1 MGRKYLD
8 DIKVKVK
15 MSLMIPSDDLEAD
28 GEVTL
33 HINSCISLIK
43 STGVS
48 DSLISKGN
56 GLVDALVLIY
66 CKTFYG
72 FTNDG
77 SVKEL
82 PSSFDFLLKQLV
94 LTSED

>member
-1 MGRKYLD
+1 MRKYLD

>member
-1 MGRKYLD
+1 MSDTKN
-8 DIKVKVK
+8 IKNKVKK
-15 MSLMIPSDDLEAD
+15 ALMIPLDETYAD
-28 GEVTL
+28 EEIEL
-33 HINSCISLIK
+33 HIKSCEHLIT

-48 DSLISKGN
+48 EDIACSDD
-56 GLVDALVLIY
+56 GLVEALVLIY

-82 PSSFDFLLKQLV
+82 PSSFDFLLRQLV
-94 LTSED
+94 LTVEE

>member
-1 MGRKYLD
+1 MSEYLN

-15 MSLMIPSDDLEAD
+15 MSLMIPQDDLESD
-28 GEVTL
+28 GELTL
-33 HINSCISLIK
+33 HINSCISLIR
-43 STGVS
+43 SAGVS
-48 DSLISKGN
+48 DALISKGN
-56 GLVDALVLIY
+56 GLVEALVLIY

-82 PSSFDFLLKQLV
+82 PSSFDFLLRQLV
-94 LTSED
+94 LTQEV

>member
-1 MGRKYLD
+1 MSDNILIKN
-8 DIKVKVK
+8 KVKK
-15 MSLMIPSDDLEAD
+15 ALMIPQDENYADDEI
-28 GEVTL
+28 EL
-33 HINSCISLIK
+33 HIKSCQELIR

-48 DSLISKGN
+48 EDIACSEN
-56 GLVDALVLIY
+56 GIVEALVLIY

-82 PSSFDFLLKQLV
+82 PPSFDFLLRQLV
-94 LTSED
+94 LTVKE

>member
-1 MGRKYLD
+1 MRKYLD

-82 PSSFDFLLKQLV
+82 PSSFDLLLRQLV
-94 LTSED
+94 LTQEV

>member
-1 MGRKYLD
+1 MSDYLMN
-8 DIKVKVK
+8 IKVKVK
-15 MSLMIPSDDLEAD
+15 KSLMIPSEDLEAD
-28 GEVTL
+28 DEITL
-33 HINSCISLIK
+33 NINSCISLIR
-43 STGVS
+43 STGCNEKVF
-48 DSLISKGN
+48 KEN

-82 PSSFDFLLKQLV
+82 PSSFDFLLRQLV
-94 LTSED
+94 LSSEV